1 MPTYTLSPL
10 AGAGWQFFDSNG
22 DPLAGGLLYTYTAGT
37 TTPAATYTSSTGST
51 ANSNPIVLDSAGRTP
66 AQIWLDSTSS
76 YKLILKDSNLVQ
88 IFSNDNIPG
97 FTLASAVNYTP
108 TGNFTATTVQGA
120 LDELGASTGANIVKY
135 NQGATGA
142 VTRTVKSKLQEV
154 VSVKDFGAVGNGTT
168 DDTAAIQAAV
178 DALSAAGVGGTV
190 YLPAGTYKVTSNIS
204 ITWPNGAD
212 SNTPARI
219 TLRGEGADISY
230 IYDYRAGSPTGGCI
244 TIDFSASFG
253 SRFFTCEMGGFSLIK
268 KVNATTIDIPTNV
281 YTIGTGIGLYMD
293 GVPTLGS
300 FDNIRIVGYNTSVQM
315 VDCLGVTFNNL
326 MIYGCDLGVVAA
338 IDVNTEPTAL
348 TFNDCSASACKSV
361 AYLISGG
368 GPVRFNGGIVG
379 PGGTMAGSSQGVS
392 AGIFYGTSAFITT
405 ELVVDGTYFE
415 LNGGNADIYINT
427 PAATATR
434 AVSNITNCFFA
445 RNSSTLY
452 TTNNILVA
460 NASATAT
467 ITVNTIGNGFKGY
480 SPYVASASRKYIA
493 TSGTSA
499 GTITIFGLGNF
510 YNDPTE
516 TPTAVTNITGGGS
529 GGSQDL
535 QSVTSFGASTTINS
549 TFNGANIGTFSGV
562 PAVTSAGST
571 VGFGNSTNAVLL
583 SGANWVGEG
592 DAVNSLGSASVG
604 WNNLY
609 LKNNFVW
616 NGYTIPAPAGVTTTF
631 LRNDGTWATPGGAG
645 IGTVTSVGTGNG
657 LTGGPITSTGTIA
670 INYAYAGTWTA
681 NQSIN
686 GANIGTFSSIPSV
699 TSAGTTVGLGHSTD
713 AVVLNGA
720 NWTGSGDGST
730 NLGSSGVRWNNLYL
744 LNSFVWN
751 SYTIPAPSGGT
762 TTFLRNDGTWATPA
776 GGSGGTVTSITAGT
790 GLSGGTI
797 TTSGTIS
804 LNTGNSNTW
813 SATQIFS
820 SAVQTSTINA
830 NGGNISLAST
840 VTVVPSTG
848 LAPAADGAY
857 LLGAPSF
864 RWSTVYAVTGTIN
877 TSDANQKQ
885 DVRALSEAEARTAV
899 KLKLLVRAFKFK
911 DAVTAKGDNARI
923 HFGVI
928 AQDVAAAF
936 TSEGLDANNYGLFCS
951 DVLEDNST
959 RLGIRYDELLAFIIS
974 ALQYSIP

>member
-1 MPTYTLSPL
+1 MPTYTYSPL
-10 AGAGWQFFDSNG
+10 AGAGWQFFNNSG
-22 DPLAGGLLYTYTAGT
+22 VPLAGGLLYTYAAGT
-37 TTPAATYTSSTGST
+37 TTPAATYTTSVGNV
-51 ANSNPIVLDSAGRTP
+51 ANTNPIVLDSAGRTP
-66 AQIWLDSTSS
+66 AQIWLDSAAS
-76 YKLILKDSNLVQ
+76 YKFILQTSTGVQ
-88 IFSNDNIPG
+88 IWSNDNISGGLP
-97 FTLASAVNYTP
+97 ASAISYSP
-108 TGNFTATTVQGA
+108 TGNFSATTVQAA
-120 LDELGASTGANIVKY
+120 LDQIAASTGANIVKY

-154 VSVKDFGAVGNGTT
+154 VSVKDFGAVGDGIT
-168 DDTAAIQAAV
+168 DDTTAIQAAV
-178 DALSAAGVGGTV
+178 NALSAAGVGGTV
-190 YLPAGTYKVTSNIS
+190 YLPAGTYKVTSNIT

-219 TLRGEGADISY
+219 TIRGEGADISY

-244 TIDFSASFG
+244 NIDFSASFG

-268 KVNATTIDIPTNV
+268 KVNATTIDIPTNT

-338 IDVNTEPTAL
+338 IDVNTEPTVL
-348 TFNDCSASACKSV
+348 TFNNCSASACKSV

-368 GPVRFNGGIVG
+368 GPVRFNGGIIG

-445 RNSSTLY
+445 RNSATLY

-480 SPYVASASRKYIA
+480 APYVASASRKYIA

-516 TPTAVTNITGGGS
+516 TPTAVTEITGGG
-529 GGSQDL
+529 GGSQNL
-535 QSVTSFGASTTINS
+535 QSVTNFGASTTINS
-549 TFNGANIGTFSGV
+549 NFNGANIGTFSGT
-562 PAVTSAGST
+562 PAVTSTGAT
-571 VGFGNSTNAVLL
+571 VGLGNSTSAVQLN
-583 SGANWVGEG
+583 GANWTGAG
-592 DAVNSLGSASVG
+592 DATNNLGSASVG
-604 WNNLY
+604 WSNLY
-609 LKNNFVW
+609 LKNSFIW
-616 NGYTIPAPAGVTTTF
+616 NGYTIAAPAGGTTTF
-631 LRNDGTWATPGGAG
+631 LRNDGTWQTPAG
-645 IGTVTSVGTGNG
+645 SGLGTVTSVGTGNG
-657 LTGGPITSTGTIA
+657 LTGGPITSTGTIS
-670 INYAYAGTWTA
+670 INYAYAGTYTA
-681 NQSIN
+681 NQNIN
-686 GANIGTFSSIPSV
+686 GANIGTFSTIPSV
-699 TSAGTTVGLGHSTD
+699 TSTGTTVGLGHSSN

-720 NWTGSGDGST
+720 DWRGSGDGLT
-730 NLGSSGVRWNNLYL
+730 NLGSSGVRWDNLYL
-744 LNSFVWN
+744 KTSLVWN
-751 SYTIPAPSGGT
+751 SYTIPAPAGGT

-776 GGSGGTVTSITAGT
+776 GGSGGTVTSITAGS

-804 LNTGNSNTW
+804 LDASNANTW
-813 SATQIFS
+813 SATQTFS
-820 SAVQTSTINA
+820 SAVQTNTINA
-830 NGGNISLAST
+830 NGGNIALAST

-848 LAPAADGAY
+848 FAPAADGAY
-857 LLGAPSF
+857 VLGAPSF

-885 DVRALSEAEARTAV
+885 DVRALNEAEARTAV
-899 KLKLLVRAFKFK
+899 KLKQLVRAFRFK
-911 DAVTAKGDNARI
+911 DAVAAKGDNARI

-936 TSEGLDANNYGLFCS
+936 TSEGLDASNYGLFCS

-974 ALQYSIP
+974 AL

>member
-1 MPTYTLSPL
+1 
-10 AGAGWQFFDSNG
+10 
-22 DPLAGGLLYTYTAGT
+22 
-37 TTPAATYTSSTGST
+37 
-51 ANSNPIVLDSAGRTP
+51 
-66 AQIWLDSTSS
+66 
-76 YKLILKDSNLVQ
+76 
-88 IFSNDNIPG
+88 
-97 FTLASAVNYTP
+97 
-108 TGNFTATTVQGA
+108 
-120 LDELGASTGANIVKY
+120 
-135 NQGATGA
+135 
-142 VTRTVKSKLQEV
+142 
-154 VSVKDFGAVGNGTT
+154 
-168 DDTAAIQAAV
+168 
-178 DALSAAGVGGTV
+178 
-190 YLPAGTYKVTSNIS
+190 
-204 ITWPNGAD
+204 
-212 SNTPARI
+212 
-219 TLRGEGADISY
+219 
-230 IYDYRAGSPTGGCI
+230 
-244 TIDFSASFG
+244 
-253 SRFFTCEMGGFSLIK
+253 
-268 KVNATTIDIPTNV
+268 
-281 YTIGTGIGLYMD
+281 
-293 GVPTLGS
+293 
-300 FDNIRIVGYNTSVQM
+300 M

-326 MIYGCDLGVVAA
+326 MIYGCDLGVVAG
-338 IDVNTEPTAL
+338 IDVSTEPTVL
-348 TFNDCSASACKSV
+348 TFNNCSASACKSV

-379 PGGTMAGSSQGVS
+379 PGGTMSGSSQGVS

-427 PAATATR
+427 PTATATR

-445 RNSSTLY
+445 RNSATLY

-460 NASATAT
+460 NASSTAT

-480 SPYVASASRKYIA
+480 APYVASASRKYIA

-549 TFNGANIGTFSGV
+549 SFNGANIGTFSGI
-562 PAVTSAGST
+562 PAVTSLGST

-631 LRNDGTWATPGGAG
+631 LRNDGTWATPGGSG
-645 IGTVTSVGTGNG
+645 IGTVTSVATGNG
-657 LTGGPITSTGTIA
+657 LTGGPITSTGTIS

-686 GANIGTFSSIPSV
+686 GANIGTFSGTPAV
-699 TSAGTTVGLGHSTD
+699 TSAGTTVGLGHSTN

-720 NWTGSGDGST
+720 DWRGSGDGLN
-730 NLGSSGVRWNNLYL
+730 NLGSSGVRWDNLYL
-744 LNSFVWN
+744 KTSLVWN

-776 GGSGGTVTSITAGT
+776 GGSGGTVTSITAGS

-797 TTSGTIS
+797 TTSGTIT
-804 LNTGNSNTW
+804 LNTANSNTW

-830 NGGNISLAST
+830 NGGNIALAST

-848 LAPAADGAY
+848 LAPSADGAY

-885 DVRALSEAEARTAV
+885 DVRALNEAEARTAV
-899 KLKLLVRAFKFK
+899 KLKQLVRAFKFK

-936 TSEGLDANNYGLFCS
+936 ASEGLDANNYGLFCS

-974 ALQYSIP
+974 AL